1 LTKEFLE
8 QKEFFVKK
16 ILTENFNCL
25 YNPSVMGWDGRTRGM
40 MQFYLLLDFYV
51 KCGMK
56 GKDLKSMRKQD
67 ETKHLE
73 GSPSLAH

>member
-1 LTKEFLE
+1 
-8 QKEFFVKK
+8 
-16 ILTENFNCL
+16 
-25 YNPSVMGWDGRTRGM
+25 MGWDGRTRGM

-67 ETKHLE
+67 EAKPLE
-73 GSPSLAH
+73 GPRSLAH